1 MEDTETVSETIATGI
16 ASETEIEIET
26 GVTAKEIETD
36 VEILDMTTQGG
47 AMTVMMD

>member
-16 ASETEIEIET
+16 ALETEIET

>member
-16 ASETEIEIET
+16 ASETEIETETGVTVKEIET
-26 GVTAKEIETD
+26 GV
-36 VEILDMTTQGG
+36 EILVMTTREG